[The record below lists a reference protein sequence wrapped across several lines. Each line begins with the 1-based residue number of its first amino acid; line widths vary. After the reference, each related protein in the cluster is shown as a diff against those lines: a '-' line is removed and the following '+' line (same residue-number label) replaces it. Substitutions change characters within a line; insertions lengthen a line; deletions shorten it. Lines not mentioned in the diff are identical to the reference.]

1 MIGSMRKINK
11 LIPELRFPEFV
22 NDGEWEE
29 RTVGD
34 LYDFHVTNSFSR
46 EYLNYEDGVVKNIH
60 YGDIHTKFNT
70 HFDIVKEQV
79 PYINSNVPIDKIKD
93 ESYCREGDVIFADA
107 SEDLNDIGKCIE
119 IINLNFEKVVSGLHT
134 LIARQ
139 KGSLLIIGFGGFLF
153 KTFGVRKQIQKEAQG
168 AKVLGISVR
177 RISDVIIS
185 YPHNHKEQYKIT
197 FCLASLDDVIVF
209 HNQKLEALKD
219 HKKGLMQILFPQEGE
234 KVPKLRFPEFAE
246 DGEWVEKN
254 LDGICKLVRGPF
266 GGSLK
271 KEIFV
276 KDGYAVYEQSHAIY
290 GDFNSFRY
298 YIDDK
303 KYSELKRFSVK
314 NGDLIMSCSGTMG
327 KFALIPQNYK
337 VGVINQALLKLTI
350 KKGFNNKFVKM
361 TLESENN
368 QNKLLSQS
376 AGGAIK
382 NVVSVSQIK
391 ELELL
396 IPSIEEQQ
404 KIASCFSSLDH
415 IITAQTE
422 QIEQLKLYKKGL
434 MQGLFPKI

>member
-1 MIGSMRKINK
+1 MNKASKSSVQVIYK

-22 NDGEWEE
+22 DEGEWEDKQVDKLGE
-29 RTVGD
+29 TLNGLSGKSGEDFGVGKPYVTYKQVFD
-34 LYDFHVTNSFSR
+34 NSIIDFLKCGKVNIGENENQNPLHKGDILFTTSSETPNEVGIASILLESPKEATYLNSFCFALR
-46 EYLNYEDGVVKNIH
+46 P
-60 YGDIHTKFNT
+60 
-70 HFDIVKEQV
+70 FDIKEILPEFSRYLFHTPIYRKLIVSLAQGSTRYNISKGAFKNLKLPIPETKEQ
-79 PYINSNVPIDKIKD
+79 IKI
-93 ESYCREGDVIFADA
+93 AA
-107 SEDLNDIGKCIE
+107 
-119 IINLNFEKVVSGLHT
+119 
-134 LIARQ
+134 
-139 KGSLLIIGFGGFLF
+139 
-153 KTFGVRKQIQKEAQG
+153 
-168 AKVLGISVR
+168 
-177 RISDVIIS
+177 
-185 YPHNHKEQYKIT
+185 
-197 FCLASLDDVIVF
+197 CLSSLDEVITAQN
-209 HNQKLEALKD
+209 HKLEALKD
-219 HKKGLMQILFPQEGE
+219 HRKGLMQNLFPQEGE
-234 KVPKLRFPEFAE
+234 KVPKLRFLEFAE
-246 DGEWVEKN
+246 NGEWVEKN

-327 KFALIPQNYK
+327 KFALIPQNYN

-350 KKGFNNKFVKM
+350 KKGFNNIFVKM
-361 TLESENN
+361 TLEAENN

-422 QIEQLKLYKKGL
+422 QIEQLKLHKKGL
-434 MQGLFPKI
+434 MQGLFPKNKT